1 VPGGNL
7 IVLELFAGMSEW
19 KPSAPAGTTKT
30 EKAGSRSCP
39 TWSIS
44 RRQEACVIV
53 NSRQLGKK
61 FLCLY
66 QIGGVES
73 YPVAISRKADIE
85 QAALSKLDL

>member
-1 VPGGNL
+1 
-7 IVLELFAGMSEW
+7 MSEW
-19 KPSAPAGTTKT
+19 KPPAPVGTTKT

-44 RRQEACVIV
+44 RRQEA